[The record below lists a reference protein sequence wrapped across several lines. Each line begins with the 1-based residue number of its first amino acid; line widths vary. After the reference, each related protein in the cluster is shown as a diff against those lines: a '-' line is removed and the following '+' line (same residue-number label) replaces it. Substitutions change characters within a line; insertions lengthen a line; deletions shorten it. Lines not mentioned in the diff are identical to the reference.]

1 VRLRRDDG
9 FTLIELLIVLLIL
22 AILLTIGIA
31 SFIGMRQRA
40 SDGAAKANLRAALP
54 SVYAYSTDNGGFTG
68 MTIAELERYD
78 SGLGPI
84 TILSADDGAYCL
96 SSTNN
101 GRTWFGSGPPLS
113 VSQSTC
119 A

>member
-1 VRLRRDDG
+1 
-9 FTLIELLIVLLIL
+9 
-22 AILLTIGIA
+22 
-31 SFIGMRQRA
+31 
-40 SDGAAKANLRAALP
+40 
-54 SVYAYSTDNGGFTG
+54 

-84 TILSADDGAYCL
+84 TIVSADDGSYCL